1 MISSR
6 AVALATGL
14 VLAAACVADTR
25 PNIVLIVAD
34 DIGFSDFG
42 AFGGEIETPNIDAL
56 AAAGVRYSNF
66 HAAAS
71 CAPTR
76 AMLLTGID
84 SHLAGVGSMPELMPL
99 SHRGKPGY
107 GGVLDERVTT
117 LAEML
122 KAAGYRTMVAGK
134 WHLGH
139 DTRNL
144 PPARG
149 FDHSVI
155 QADSGSD
162 HFEMRPYLPMQAEVF
177 WYEDGE
183 RMTSLPADF
192 YSSRHFVD
200 KTISYLAQAE
210 DRGESRAPFFA
221 YVAFQANHIPI
232 QAPASFIDAYRGR
245 YTEGWARVQED
256 RQARIRALG
265 LFEEG
270 ASFAAGPTQ
279 TAWDALAPE
288 EQYFE
293 ARRMQAY
300 AGMATSMDHEIGR
313 LRRHL
318 EETGALANTVFIL
331 LSDNGAA
338 ANEPYRSDYAR
349 RWLEKHYHR
358 EVESLG
364 EKGSWVAA
372 GSRWGR
378 VANTPFSDFKFFAG
392 EGGVRVPLVIAGAGV
407 ESQGAIYHEFTH
419 ITDITPTI
427 LELAGVEPTP
437 PSAPKFS
444 ISGVSLA
451 DSLRGNTQAPRS
463 PDDSVGYE
471 FSGNSALFRGDY
483 KLKRN
488 MPPLGNNR
496 WQLFNIRLDPGETT
510 DLREREP
517 ALFQSMLADYE
528 AYVQRAGVLPM
539 PADYEMPRQV
549 ALNALLFVY
558 LPRYLPAVTAA
569 LVLLVVAYA
578 VWRRRRRS

>member
-1 MISSR
+1 MSR
-6 AVALATGL
+6 TLAFAAALAL
-14 VLAAACVADTR
+14 SAACVADMR

-42 AFGGEIETPNIDAL
+42 AFGGEIDTPNIDAL

-66 HAAAS
+66 HTAAS

-76 AMLLTGID
+76 AMLLTGVD
-84 SHLAGVGSMPELMPL
+84 SHLAGIGSMRELMPL

-117 LAEML
+117 LSEML
-122 KAAGYRTMVAGK
+122 QNAGYRTLVAGK

-139 DTRNL
+139 SKRNL

-149 FDHSVI
+149 FDHSLI

-183 RMTSLPADF
+183 RMTALPEDF
-192 YSSRHFVD
+192 YSSRHIVD
-200 KTISYLAQAE
+200 KTISYLAQAA
-210 DRGESRAPFFA
+210 GEPRAPFFA
-221 YVAFQANHIPI
+221 YVAFQANHTPI
-232 QAPASFIDAYRGR
+232 QAPARFIDAYRGR
-245 YTEGWARVQED
+245 YLEGWARVQQD
-256 RQARIRALG
+256 RQARLRKLG
-265 LFEEG
+265 LF
-270 ASFAAGPTQ
+270 ADDAQFAAGPTQ
-279 TAWDALAPE
+279 AAWDELTPDA
-288 EQYFE
+288 QYFE

-300 AGMATSMDHEIGR
+300 AGMATAMDHEIGR
-313 LRRHL
+313 LRRYL
-318 EETGALANTVFIL
+318 EGTGELANTVFML

-349 RWLEKHYHR
+349 RWLEMHYHR
-358 EVESLG
+358 EVETLG

-378 VANTPFSDFKFFAG
+378 VANTPFNDFKFFAG
-392 EGGVRVPLVIAGAGV
+392 EGGVRVPLLVAGPGV
-407 ESQGAIYHEFTH
+407 ASQGAIYREFTH
-419 ITDITPTI
+419 ITDIAPTI
-427 LELAGVEPTP
+427 LELAGVEPSP
-437 PSAPKFS
+437 PSAPQFA

-451 DSLRGNTQAPRS
+451 GSLRGDTRPLRS
-463 PDDSVGYE
+463 PGDSVGYE
-471 FSGNSALFRGDY
+471 FSGNSALFRSDY

-496 WQLFNIRLDPGETT
+496 WQLFNIRRDPGETT

-517 ALFQSMLADYE
+517 ERFQSMLADYE

-539 PADYEMPRQV
+539 PEDYEMPRQV

-558 LPRYLPAVTAA
+558 LPKYLPAAA
-569 LVLLVVAYA
+569 AGLVLLVVACV